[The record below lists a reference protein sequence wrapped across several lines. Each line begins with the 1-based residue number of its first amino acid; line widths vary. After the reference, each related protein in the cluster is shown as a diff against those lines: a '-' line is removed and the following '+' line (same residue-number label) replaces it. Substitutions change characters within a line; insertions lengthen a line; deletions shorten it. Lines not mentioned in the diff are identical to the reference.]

1 MGSQIASLGGDVA
14 LRAGEK
20 YTQSSSE
27 VLAPA
32 GDISIVAKSVSINTL
47 SNINN
52 ATDRSTYSKT
62 AIGGSIN
69 VPIVDAVKGLAGAAE
84 SAGKTNDPRMQ
95 ALAAVTLAS
104 KAQDVAAVATQGLNA
119 TGIKVSISLGNNKS
133 ESETRQTSSLAAG
146 STIKAGGDVKIVAT
160 GAGDASDLTMTGTK
174 VDAGGNLTLFAD
186 DKISVLAAQNTQ
198 TQNSKNSSSGTS
210 VGIGINLGGS
220 QSGFSFE
227 FAANK
232 ARGKA
237 DGTDTFFTNSSLSA
251 GSTATILS
259 GGDTTL
265 QGAVVSANTIKAAI
279 GGDLNVV
286 SLQDSS
292 VYASKS
298 SSTGVNA
305 SVCIPPFCYG
315 VSTVGGSASKN
326 KANGDFVSVVEQSGF
341 KAGDGGFQIEVA
353 GNTGLQAGLIAS
365 SDKAVEL
372 GKNSLVTNTLTTS
385 DLQNKDEHSASGFS
399 VSASAGTKASGQSKA
414 DTAEK
419 VAAANTKTGSS
430 GSMGFGSS
438 SGSDASISSAGVS
451 GGTLVIGD
459 ALKQEALTGKTSAD
473 MIAGLNRDVSSD
485 QDNSGALKKGWDA
498 RKMEQDVAHQVAITQ
513 AFSVA
518 AAAEI
523 SRYADGKLA
532 QSESLRERADKE
544 RDPEQRDALLL
555 QAAAIDRD
563 WSEGGKARMLA
574 NTAAGALGGGLM
586 GLAGGAAGSAVS
598 GALYHADV
606 PSSMASLP
614 LEQQARIQKMAN
626 DAGFNGLT
634 SAADWEALKLVSD
647 LRFDPASQ
655 NLPQAE
661 VDGRI
666 RNYLTRLGASPQQVD
681 EVIKTFADAG
691 LAAVGT
697 PRTAI
702 VEQILVGPTSAPTD
716 IGAVDYTTTDKQGV
730 FLGTKVIDKGTQG
743 VGKVLTEVGKAVDSS
758 PVAKF
763 TLEALDFASGPV
775 IYGVNQIP
783 VVEDL
788 KNRATGALTGFFAD
802 GFKEAGYDQ
811 PASNDGGVG
820 GGAITMVGLGGFA
833 GLIRNAG
840 KKLELFGGATNSPK
854 GSNVFISEEPKH
866 IIVGDEPFA
875 GVSGLEN
882 GTISHPV
889 KDSLAGRAEGI
900 SGANNVIA
908 TARSGQLAELLPTS
922 SLSARQVAI
931 HEQLS
936 SQGTVGTFAKKNV
949 SMADLR

>member
-1 MGSQIASLGGDVA
+1 
-14 LRAGEK
+14 
-20 YTQSSSE
+20 
-27 VLAPA
+27 
-32 GDISIVAKSVSINTL
+32 
-47 SNINN
+47 
-52 ATDRSTYSKT
+52 
-62 AIGGSIN
+62 
-69 VPIVDAVKGLAGAAE
+69 
-84 SAGKTNDPRMQ
+84 
-95 ALAAVTLAS
+95 
-104 KAQDVAAVATQGLNA
+104 
-119 TGIKVSISLGNNKS
+119 
-133 ESETRQTSSLAAG
+133 
-146 STIKAGGDVKIVAT
+146 
-160 GAGDASDLTMTGTK
+160 
-174 VDAGGNLTLFAD
+174 
-186 DKISVLAAQNTQ
+186 
-198 TQNSKNSSSGTS
+198 
-210 VGIGINLGGS
+210 
-220 QSGFSFE
+220 
-227 FAANK
+227 
-232 ARGKA
+232 
-237 DGTDTFFTNSSLSA
+237 
-251 GSTATILS
+251 
-259 GGDTTL
+259 
-265 QGAVVSANTIKAAI
+265 
-279 GGDLNVV
+279 
-286 SLQDSS
+286 
-292 VYASKS
+292 
-298 SSTGVNA
+298 
-305 SVCIPPFCYG
+305 
-315 VSTVGGSASKN
+315 
-326 KANGDFVSVVEQSGF
+326 
-341 KAGDGGFQIEVA
+341 
-353 GNTGLQAGLIAS
+353 
-365 SDKAVEL
+365 
-372 GKNSLVTNTLTTS
+372 
-385 DLQNKDEHSASGFS
+385 
-399 VSASAGTKASGQSKA
+399 
-414 DTAEK
+414 
-419 VAAANTKTGSS
+419 
-430 GSMGFGSS
+430 
-438 SGSDASISSAGVS
+438 
-451 GGTLVIGD
+451 
-459 ALKQEALTGKTSAD
+459 

-702 VEQILVGPTSAPTD
+702 AEQILVGPTSAPTD

-788 KNRATGALTGFFAD
+788 KNHATGAFTGFFAE

-811 PASNDGGVG
+811 PASNAGGVG

-833 GLIRNAG
+833 AIIENAG

-900 SGANNVIA
+900 SGANSTAAVNNAAATRKSGFIFRGDDRDPAVIFKE
-908 TARSGQLAELLPTS
+908 GFQP
-922 SLSARQVAI
+922 
-931 HEQLS
+931 
-936 SQGTVGTFAKKNV
+936 QGTNLDLYNHAASNRNSAYVSTSKSPNVVRAAPGVEEGGFVYTMRGQPNGVDVNATLGTRSPFRSELEIAVPGGINSSDIMGARAISPNGKFIGPFIKNPEY
-949 SMADLR
+949 LP